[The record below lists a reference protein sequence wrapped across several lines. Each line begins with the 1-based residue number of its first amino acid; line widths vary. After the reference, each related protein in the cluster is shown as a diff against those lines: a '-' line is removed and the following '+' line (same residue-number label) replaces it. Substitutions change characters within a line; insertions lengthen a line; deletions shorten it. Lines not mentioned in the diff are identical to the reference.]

1 MLTVIRIMEGSQ
13 NHSGTERGVA
23 TSPCITQHRQCRQDD
38 GVPEEHFRFRQDE
51 RGVRNSL
58 GPPAHHLASAYHR
71 KVFQW
76 HPDKLNETMA
86 QELRDYATRR
96 TARIN
101 EAYERLRS
109 ARV

>member
-1 MLTVIRIMEGSQ
+1 MRAAEAPVP
-13 NHSGTERGVA
+13 HSAITDRRAHTA
-23 TSPCITQHRQCRQDD
+23 T
-38 GVPEEHFRFRQDE
+38 GAAAA
-51 RGVRNSL
+51 L
-58 GPPAHHLASAYHR
+58 
-71 KVFQW
+71 
-76 HPDKLNETMA
+76 DKLDTMA

>member
-1 MLTVIRIMEGSQ
+1 LSSDGDGDILAGRNCGQVNEDS
-13 NHSGTERGVA
+13 
-23 TSPCITQHRQCRQDD
+23 TSANPAYAITDRYTQRRLS
-38 GVPEEHFRFRQDE
+38 
-51 RGVRNSL
+51 GVRPQGGAVSE
-58 GPPAHHLASAYHR
+58 
-71 KVFQW
+71 W
-76 HPDKLNETMA
+76 HPDKLDTMA